1 MPDLKAAGAICYLKD
16 GKHTLFLILRSAKHG
31 EWGPPKGHASTG
43 ETEVET
49 AARELYEE
57 AGIRRARFAPGFRE
71 VLKYSVEKKGK
82 TQDKEVVYFLCE
94 LESDEIKLSVEH
106 NEAHLGTL
114 DEVEQ
119 MVQHEDMKDVFRKA
133 AKAIKKS

>member
-16 GKHTLFLILRSAKHG
+16 GKHTLFLILRSSKNG

-43 ETEVET
+43 ESEVET

-57 AGIRRARFAPGFRE
+57 TGVRRARFTPGFRE
-71 VLKYSVEKKGK
+71 VLHYTVEKKGK
-82 TQDKEVVYFLCE
+82 KQDKEVVYFLCE
-94 LESDEIKLSVEH
+94 LDSDDVKLSHEH

-119 MVQHEDMKDVFRKA
+119 MVPHEDTKDVFRKA